1 MEFNA
6 LMQKFVNKDYSE
18 LLALAKEAMVRVMPA
33 CKVVDEEHE
42 GMAMLTAI
50 LLSAVAADGKLTGL
64 EAKFLCELTG
74 LDANGVDKLTDL
86 YTGQMVNATDILAD
100 NCPAELKADIL
111 MLITCL
117 AACDETISRDE
128 NAFIRQVMA

>member
-1 MEFNA
+1 MDYNT
-6 LMQKFVNKDYSE
+6 LMQEFVNKDYSE
-18 LLALAKEAMVRVMPA
+18 LLALAKEAMVRVMPV
-33 CKVVDEEHE
+33 CKAVDEEHE

-64 EAKFLCELTG
+64 
-74 LDANGVDKLTDL
+74 DAAGVDKLTDL
-86 YTGQMVNATDILAD
+86 YTGKMVDVTDVLAD
-100 NCPAELKADIL
+100 NCPNELKANIL

-128 NAFIRQVMA
+128 NAFIRKIMA